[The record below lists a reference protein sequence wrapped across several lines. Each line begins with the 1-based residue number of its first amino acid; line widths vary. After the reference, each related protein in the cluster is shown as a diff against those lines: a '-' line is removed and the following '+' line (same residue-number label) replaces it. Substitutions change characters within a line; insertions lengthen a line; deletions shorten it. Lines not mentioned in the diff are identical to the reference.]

1 MFFIFRRRKKT
12 EAIGGEENLEE
23 IKRSIAELRES
34 IEDGEERGEEKY
46 REEEKRVEVE
56 HRGEEGKVKEEYRG
70 EGKIEEVEHRGEK
83 ERVKEEYREEEELLR
98 LAKICMDS
106 LMNCGEADT
115 SLRATLIELLK
126 EIQMALC
133 TLNNPV
139 LRALSNILSGNAD
152 KVPAS
157 VTEEL
162 CEKGFVNRRYS
173 VKLDGRV
180 EASAKADL
188 MKKLEERV
196 VEEYELKEEWKK
208 LITNLPVKMN
218 LDELKKADVLPL
230 IQAGAAELYLVP
242 SMWDVSIWV
251 NLKTERDVERI
262 KSNLDEMKGV
272 VEGLPEEFK
281 EPFGKLV
288 EGMISSPP

>member
-1 MFFIFRRRKKT
+1 MIFIFKRRKKT

-34 IEDGEERGEEKY
+34 IGDEEEREEKKY
-46 REEEKRVEVE
+46 REEEKRV
-56 HRGEEGKVKEEYRG
+56 
-70 EGKIEEVEHRGEK
+70 EVEHRGEK

-98 LAKICMDS
+98 LAKLSMDS
-106 LMNCGEADT
+106 LMNCGEADA

-133 TLNNPV
+133 TLNNQV

-157 VTEEL
+157 VMEEL
-162 CEKGFVNRRYS
+162 CEKGFVKHRYS

-180 EASAKADL
+180 EASVKADL
-188 MKKLEERV
+188 MEKLEEHV
-196 VEEYELKEEWKK
+196 VEEYELKEEWKE
-208 LITNLPVKMN
+208 LITNLPVKMD

-230 IQAGAAELYLVP
+230 IQAGAVELYLVP
-242 SMWDVSIWV
+242 SMWDVSIWA

-272 VEGLPEEFK
+272 VRRLPEEFK
-281 EPFGKLV
+281 EPFEKLV